1 MNYIGQFLYE
11 VFGEEEAF
19 YLFVGIFLNTKYS
32 LIIGK
37 DLKRLNI
44 FFYVFKRI
52 ISLFEPEL
60 SSYLNSCGID
70 VNFLLPPWFITLFT
84 GSHHYL
90 KPNEDNSKIFLR
102 IIDSFIIYGW
112 KEMMFIRCAVLHS
125 YETIL
130 INMNCDDLM

>member
-1 MNYIGQFLYE
+1 MSRTVSSNDENKKITKNKLINISYAVTEVNGDIQYCQGMNYIGQFLYE

-19 YLFVGIFLNTKYS
+19 YLFVGKFLNIDYS

-60 SSYLNSCGID
+60 WSYLNI
-70 VNFLLPPWFITLFT
+70 VELMLI
-84 GSHHYL
+84 
-90 KPNEDNSKIFLR
+90 
-102 IIDSFIIYGW
+102 SFYH
-112 KEMMFIRCAVLHS
+112 L
-125 YETIL
+125 
-130 INMNCDDLM
+130 DL